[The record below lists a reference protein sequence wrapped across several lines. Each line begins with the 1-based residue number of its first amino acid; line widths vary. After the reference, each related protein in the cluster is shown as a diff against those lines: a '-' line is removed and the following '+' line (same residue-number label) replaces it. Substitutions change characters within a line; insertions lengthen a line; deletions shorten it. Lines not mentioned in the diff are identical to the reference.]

1 MLVVR
6 GDSERGA
13 GKDVGRLSRSR
24 VAVAYVGVSSGGFKT
39 IS

>member
-24 VAVAYVGVSSGGFKT
+24 LAVAKVLRRSRSAGKG
-39 IS
+39 